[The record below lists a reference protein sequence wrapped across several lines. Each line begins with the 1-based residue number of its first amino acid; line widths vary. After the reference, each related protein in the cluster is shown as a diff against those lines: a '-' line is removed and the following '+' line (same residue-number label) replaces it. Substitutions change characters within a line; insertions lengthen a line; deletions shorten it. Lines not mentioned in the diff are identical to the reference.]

1 MVIESPAS
9 SLSDTST
16 GSVRVRVRNLWKV
29 FGEGEGPD
37 LVKRVSGMSRG
48 EAQAA
53 YNCVVALQDVSFDV
67 HDGETFVVMGLSGS
81 GKSTIVRCINR
92 LINPTTG
99 SVFVDDD
106 DVLAFGDEDLT
117 NFRRTKTSMVFQQ
130 FGLLPHRTV
139 LENTAWGLEIQDFPL
154 ESRSER
160 AQEVLELVG
169 LGEWGQ
175 YRPSALSG
183 GMQQALAMVV
193 ASLVG
198 AGGLGEDVLRGLGRF
213 RPGEALLAGLAI
225 VALAIILDRIT
236 QAWAR
241 ERQSALRSKQE

>member
-1 MVIESPAS
+1 MTIESPAS
-9 SLSDTST
+9 SLSDAST

-37 LVKRVSGMSRG
+37 LVERVSGMSKR

-81 GKSTIVRCINR
+81 GKSTLVRCINR

-106 DVLAFGDEDLT
+106 DVLEFGDEELT

-139 LENTAWGLEIQDFPL
+139 LENTAWGLEIQDVPL

-169 LGEWGQ
+169 LGGWG
-175 YRPSALSG
+175 
-183 GMQQALAMVV
+183 
-193 ASLVG
+193 
-198 AGGLGEDVLRGLGRF
+198 
-213 RPGEALLAGLAI
+213 
-225 VALAIILDRIT
+225 
-236 QAWAR
+236 
-241 ERQSALRSKQE
+241 

>member
-1 MVIESPAS
+1 ME
-9 SLSDTST
+9 
-16 GSVRVRVRNLWKV
+16 
-29 FGEGEGPD
+29 
-37 LVKRVSGMSRG
+37 RVSGMSRG

-106 DVLAFGDEDLT
+106 DVLAFGDEELT

-139 LENTAWGLEIQDFPL
+139 LENAAWGLASGASIGPPL
-154 ESRSER
+154 CPAACS
-160 AQEVLELVG
+160 
-169 LGEWGQ
+169 
-175 YRPSALSG
+175 SAS
-183 GMQQALAMVV
+183 
-193 ASLVG
+193 
-198 AGGLGEDVLRGLGRF
+198 
-213 RPGEALLAGLAI
+213 
-225 VALAIILDRIT
+225 
-236 QAWAR
+236 AWPEHWPATR
-241 ERQSALRSKQE
+241 KSC